1 MFHFSKTFIEFVEG
15 TKIEQRGRSVQI
27 EMQGVAYEDTWS
39 EIRQRINLALTE
51 ASAKST
57 HIRSE
62 IQNLTPNQNH
72 LSTSAA
78 NEIYGERSFYILMH
92 EAH

>member
-1 MFHFSKTFIEFVEG
+1 
-15 TKIEQRGRSVQI
+15 
-27 EMQGVAYEDTWS
+27 MQGVAYEDTWS

-62 IQNLTPNQNH
+62 IQNLQPNNESH
-72 LSTSAA
+72 LSNSAA
-78 NEIYGERSFYILMH
+78 NEIYGERSFYMLKH
-92 EAH
+92 NSDTH